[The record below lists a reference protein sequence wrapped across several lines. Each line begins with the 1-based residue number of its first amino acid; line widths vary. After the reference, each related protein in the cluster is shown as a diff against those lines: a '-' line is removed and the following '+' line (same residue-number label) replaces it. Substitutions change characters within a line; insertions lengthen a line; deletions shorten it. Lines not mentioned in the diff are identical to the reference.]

1 MPALALS
8 QRRSATALTDK
19 ARPIVCRWFL
29 DAYDAYPSYIQ
40 RCDAARYF
48 IMYSHGGVYADLDYE
63 CTKPFEPVLRGARA
77 VFSHKQGANASRG
90 LVNAIF
96 ASEAHHPLW
105 RTVFQLMLD
114 RANASA
120 SGGAALPFLAW
131 ACHPPD
137 HSIPALAQPSPG
149 PRPAHSQS
157 PRPSLRPRP
166 TQA

>member
-29 DAYDAYPSYIQ
+29 GAYDAYPSYIQ
-40 RCDAARYF
+40 RCDAASYF

-63 CTKPFEPVLRGARA
+63 CTKPFGPVLRGARA

-96 ASEAHHPLW
+96 TSEAHHPLW
-105 RTVFQLMLD
+105 RTVFQIMLD

-120 SGGAALPFLAW
+120 SGGAAPPYSAW
-131 ACHPPD
+131 ACHTRPFNR
-137 HSIPALAQPSPG
+137 LPSPG
-149 PRPAHSQS
+149 PRPAHSPS

-166 TQA
+166 NQA